1 MSRKGTKFYSQF
13 HIIGLGGTGANVVT
27 TFLRQPIFKDLL
39 FTIEDFRP
47 AFLAIDIADGDIME
61 LKDEYNRLLEEMR
74 KRGVPLDRLYLR
86 ALTIKFPSPD
96 ILFDFMSLYPDYLL
110 KEGIKTENYR
120 SWITLRTKIP
130 SLAGGAGRQRAL
142 AKAVYALNYYHFG
155 QLDTYMNEF
164 RDKVLSSPLSPIV
177 YIIFGLGGGTGS
189 GVVFDLGRHL
199 REKLG
204 SGIPLIL
211 LSVLPATLD
220 DSLAKGA
227 SPYQAIQEMRCLF
240 DHSINQKVTEHFSE
254 KYRNPFSL
262 ALFIPLQAAVTYTKE
277 GTLEEAKR
285 HIDDAIVEII
295 KVLSSFDLADMV
307 ATIGSSAE
315 LGEAFMNVVGILK
328 IRFPVDE
335 YIELLRMLL
344 NKIDLMNNLFQYKV
358 QLIEQAKGIIEK
370 LYDELYELLRSHV
383 IENRMDVQLEKYAD
397 DIIRRGGRYDIELSE
412 NLKAFENTLQAI
424 SNTLLAPLRA
434 TRFDEDTIAASYI
447 RKYGESLDYAL
458 KPHKN
463 FSKDFSSRLQ
473 QLEKELSLGLE
484 TVKELTWRQKA
495 YLGRTLNMLS
505 LVNSSLNFLQMY
517 LKTRYLAEELR
528 VLYTKSSKDIS
539 EVLEGAIE
547 LSIVL
552 YKLVSTIVEEPTKEV
567 KMIDPV
573 LTSLVIAKRRFEDR
587 KNTLAAYI
595 EALERS
601 MAERKESIDQL
612 REKLSKI
619 RIDISGKKKRIRA
632 EISELEEEISKLKS
646 ELDYYYSK
654 KNVTEYI
661 LKTIDKI
668 IESLEINS
676 DYRTTLNSIAR
687 MDIEYTRRMSE
698 ATRSTRFFERVIE
711 LTEEERLRILD
722 VIMKEEE
729 EKLKDPSEVKNI
741 INMTRLRDILKSH
754 MKTFSVPGF
763 FGLKDNYK
771 SDVIWAIVAT
781 PIIWD
786 KDLEESLRNSL
797 AIYAL
802 VEASIAINIRPI
814 EPVDPWTIE
823 FLIICAKAKSEHL
836 EIYDT
841 IRFNAY
847 QVLDRTM
854 FMSFLLEQGIDAV
867 KLYTE
872 AVKKAE
878 PETRMEVK

>member
-1 MSRKGTKFYSQF
+1 MSSKGIKFYSQF

-27 TFLRQPIFKDLL
+27 TFLRQPVFKELL
-39 FTIEDFRP
+39 FNIEDFRP

-74 KRGVPLDRLYLR
+74 RKGIPLDRLYLR

-110 KEGIKTENYR
+110 KEGIKTEKYR

-155 QLDTYMNEF
+155 QLNTYLNEF

-189 GVVFDLGRHL
+189 GVVFDIGRHL

-204 SGIPLIL
+204 SGVPLVL

-227 SPYQAIQEMRCLF
+227 SPYQALQEMRCLF
-240 DHSINQKVTEHFSE
+240 DHTINRKVIERFGE

-285 HIDDAIVEII
+285 HIDDAIVEMI

-315 LGEAFMNVVGILK
+315 LRDSFMNVAGILK

-344 NKIDLMNNLFQYKV
+344 NKIDLMNNLFQYKI
-358 QLIEQAKGIIEK
+358 QLIEQAKSIMDK
-370 LYDELYELLRSHV
+370 LYSELYELLRSHV
-383 IENRMDVQLEKYAD
+383 TENRLDVELEKYAE
-397 DIIRRGGRYDIELSE
+397 DIVRRGGRFDIELSE

-424 SNTLLAPLRA
+424 SKVLLTPLRA
-434 TRFDEDTIAASYI
+434 TRFEEDTMAASYI
-447 RKYGESLDYAL
+447 RKYRECLDYAL

-463 FSKDFSSRLQ
+463 YSKDFGNRLQ
-473 QLEKELSLGLE
+473 QFEKELSLGLE
-484 TVKELTWRQKA
+484 TVKELTWKQKA
-495 YLGRTLNMLS
+495 YLGRTLTLLK
-505 LVNSSLNFLQMY
+505 LVDISINFLQRY
-517 LKTRYLAEELR
+517 LRTRYLAEELR
-528 VLYTKSSKDIS
+528 VLYAKTSK
-539 EVLEGAIE
+539 EVSDVFEGALE
-547 LSIVL
+547 LSIAL
-552 YKLVSTIVEEPTKEV
+552 YKLVSTILEEPTKEA

-612 REKLSKI
+612 REKISRI
-619 RIDISGKKKRIRA
+619 RIDLSGKKKRLRA
-632 EISELEEEISKLKS
+632 EISDLEEEISKIKS

-654 KNVTEYI
+654 RSDIEYT

-676 DYRTTLNSIAR
+676 DYRNTLNSIAR
-687 MDIEYTRRMSE
+687 IDAEYTRRMSE

-711 LTEEERLRILD
+711 LTEEERLRILG
-722 VIMKEEE
+722 VIMREEE
-729 EKLKDPSEVKNI
+729 EKLRDPSEVKNI
-741 INMTRLRDILKSH
+741 INMARLRDILKSH

-763 FGLKDNYK
+763 FGLKDNYR

-802 VEASIAINIRPI
+802 VEAGIAINIRPI

-823 FLIICAKAKSEHL
+823 FLIICAKAKPEHL

-847 QVLDRTM
+847 QVIDRTM
-854 FMSFLLEQGIDAV
+854 FMSFLLEQGVDAV

-872 AVKKAE
+872 AEK
-878 PETRMEVK
+878 TRSKTAMEV